1 MQMSGKLVI
10 IAIFGAALA
19 GGVATLWFQYD
30 ARRRSREFWGTDTA
44 VLISRAPKVELLRL
58 SKAEK
63 ADEDTERLMIDGDA
77 YEISERKD
85 ISKAR
90 GFVHVRDALIRDT
103 GFAWEKVRGD
113 CQPNWVYA
121 FRFKEEDKTEDV
133 VFDFAC
139 ERVRLVSG
147 EREACISPMMQGI
160 KDLIERELP
169 DEKKIGVE

>member
-10 IAIFGAALA
+10 IGIFGTALA
-19 GGVATLWFQYD
+19 GGVATLWFQFD

-44 VLISRAPKVELLRL
+44 VLISRAQKVELLRL

-63 ADEDTERLMIDGDA
+63 AGEDTERLMIDGDA

-85 ISKAR
+85 ISEAR
-90 GFVHVRDALIRDT
+90 GLVHVRDALLRDA
-103 GFAWEKVRGD
+103 GFAWEKARGD
-113 CQPNWVYA
+113 CQPNWIYA
-121 FRFKEEDKTEDV
+121 FRFKQDDKAEDV

-139 ERVRLVSG
+139 ERVRPVSG

-169 DEKKIGVE
+169 EGKKIRVD